1 MPSNINTTIS
11 NITDYYDI
19 NKQLLPPGNYYFK
32 IKKYRNNVFK
42 GEISMGS
49 KGSYGDFNIK
59 AIDLVKMMAIA
70 QARLGRRIGNEGI
83 QEEGF
88 PQYSSPFNSPKN
100 KNNNQGMASNAS
112 NASKENTVIRT
123 QEVILDINNKDNKT
137 NNKESKHD
145 ESKRKETKKNT
156 ENNVN
161 ECSICLDRIT
171 KKDEKVLSCSH
182 AFHWKCIKK
191 WYYNHKT
198 CPICRKVGDRYD
210 KMRCYTYSVERKS
223 FVLKS

>member
-19 NKQLLPPGNYYFK
+19 DNQLLPPGNYYFK

-49 KGSYGDFNIK
+49 KGSYGDFKIK

-100 KNNNQGMASNAS
+100 KNNNQTMYSNAS
-112 NASKENTVIRT
+112 NASNVVKENTVIRP
-123 QEVILDINNKDNKT
+123 QEVIIGVTNETNNKDNKKR
-137 NNKESKHD
+137 NSISKFKID
-145 ESKRKETKKNT
+145 NI
-156 ENNVN
+156 N
-161 ECSICLDRIT
+161 ECSICLDSISKT
-171 KKDEKVLSCSH
+171 DEKVLSCTH

-191 WYYNHKT
+191 WFHNHKT

-210 KMRCYTYSVERKS
+210 KMRCYTYSIERKS

>member
-83 QEEGF
+83 QEEGSIIF
-88 PQYSSPFNSPKN
+88 ISFNSPK
-100 KNNNQGMASNAS
+100 KKTIIKDGFQCFQ
-112 NASKENTVIRT
+112 KNTVIRT
-123 QEVILDINNKDNKT
+123 QK
-137 NNKESKHD
+137 
-145 ESKRKETKKNT
+145 
-156 ENNVN
+156 
-161 ECSICLDRIT
+161 
-171 KKDEKVLSCSH
+171 
-182 AFHWKCIKK
+182 
-191 WYYNHKT
+191 
-198 CPICRKVGDRYD
+198 
-210 KMRCYTYSVERKS
+210 
-223 FVLKS
+223 